1 MRPLARYVGRPLLR
15 AAAGAAFL
23 SGAAILAYA
32 AYMPAKAALAQILL
46 QRAWANA
53 EAGRDPRPW
62 PWADATAIAEIRAP
76 RLGKRQIVLSAA
88 SGEAMAFAPGHMAA
102 TPLPGDPGV
111 SIIAAHRDTHFR
123 FLRNMQIGDVIE
135 VVRNGRIIAFRV
147 SELRVVRWDRSGID
161 AAAPG
166 RRLALVT
173 CYPFDAMTRGPLR
186 YVVIGESAARR
197 PDSAADAV
205 TNL

>member
-1 MRPLARYVGRPLLR
+1 MRSALRIFGRSPLRI
-15 AAAGAAFL
+15 AAGAAFL
-23 SGAAILAYA
+23 TGAAMLAYA
-32 AYMPAKAALAQILL
+32 SYMPAKAALAQILL
-46 QRAWANA
+46 QRAWTEAQ
-53 EAGRDPRPW
+53 AGRDARPW

-88 SGEAMAFAPGHMAA
+88 SGEAMAFAPGHMRA

-123 FLRNMQIGDVIE
+123 FLRNLQIGDLLE
-135 VVRNGRIIAFRV
+135 VSRDGRIIAFRV
-147 SELRVVRWDRSGID
+147 TELRVVRWDRSGID

-173 CYPFDAMTRGPLR
+173 CYPFDAVARGPLR
-186 YVVIGESAARR
+186 YVVIGESAAQR
-197 PDSAADAV
+197 PNPASDAV